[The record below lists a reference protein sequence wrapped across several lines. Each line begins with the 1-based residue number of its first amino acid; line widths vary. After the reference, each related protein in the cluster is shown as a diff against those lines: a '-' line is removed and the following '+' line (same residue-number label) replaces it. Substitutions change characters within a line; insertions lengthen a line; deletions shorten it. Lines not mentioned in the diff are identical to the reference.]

1 MKTKRLSRS
10 QSRQRFQ
17 RTLGL
22 EFLEN
27 RWLLADDP
35 DDQLLEATA
44 FGQVS
49 TTARSFDAAI
59 TPDTDVDMY
68 SFSVAPGQVVDFDI
82 DTTQNGPGGLGSVLR
97 IFDGQGQQLAFNNDA
112 NAPGENT
119 IGYDA
124 YLRYT
129 FNANGQFYVGVSNA
143 NNQFYNPVTGNGDVA
158 GGNNATGS
166 YKLTVQ
172 LMPDDTNDSL
182 IEAIQVGSLTT
193 TPTTLSGTIFPDIDV
208 NLYSFS
214 VSPGSVVDFDIDT
227 ALNGPGG
234 LGSYLR
240 LFDAQGQQLA
250 FNNDAA
256 APGENLAGF
265 DAYLRYT
272 FTTGGNFYLGVSN
285 ANNSLYN
292 PVTGNGDTAGG
303 LHSIGDYQLI
313 MQVVPPVVEDSDDAI
328 NEANSLGA
336 ITTTPSTLSNSISPD
351 TDVDMFRFT
360 VTAGQVVDFDI
371 DTVQNGSGGLG
382 SFLRLFDSQG
392 QQLAFNND
400 GMAPGRMLSVL
411 MLTFAIPLP

>member
-10 QSRQRFQ
+10 QSRQRLQ

-49 TTARSFDAAI
+49 TAARSFDAAI

-208 NLYSFS
+208 NIYSFS

-303 LHSIGDYQLI
+303 FI
-313 MQVVPPVVEDSDDAI
+313 
-328 NEANSLGA
+328 
-336 ITTTPSTLSNSISPD
+336 PSATIS
-351 TDVDMFRFT
+351 
-360 VTAGQVVDFDI
+360 
-371 DTVQNGSGGLG
+371 
-382 SFLRLFDSQG
+382 
-392 QQLAFNND
+392 
-400 GMAPGRMLSVL
+400 
-411 MLTFAIPLP
+411 